1 MSGGSAIACCRRSG
15 ASALAGA
22 VTAALAA
29 HHDAQPL
36 SDGVPR
42 EEVRERVLARAHPDV
57 AAAVLDQLAAEGR
70 IRGRERLALEGR
82 GVTLTAEE
90 IAAQSALATAY
101 AGAGLTP
108 PDADALAA
116 RTGLSPALVARMTQL
131 LIRQQVLV
139 RIDTFV
145 FHRDALARLKADV
158 VALKQAGPAR
168 VDVAGFKDR
177 YGLTRKYAIPL
188 LEYLDRERVTRR
200 VGDSRVV
207 L

>member
-1 MSGGSAIACCRRSG
+1 M
-15 ASALAGA
+15 
-22 VTAALAA
+22 
-29 HHDAQPL
+29 
-36 SDGVPR
+36 
-42 EEVRERVLARAHPDV
+42 ARAHPDV
-57 AAAVLDQLAAEGR
+57 ATAVLDLLDAEGR

-90 IAAQSALATAY
+90 TAAQSALATAY
-101 AGAGLTP
+101 GGAGLTP

-158 VALKQAGPAR
+158 VALKQSRAGAR
-168 VDVAGFKDR
+168 GR
-177 YGLTRKYAIPL
+177 
-188 LEYLDRERVTRR
+188 RR
-200 VGDSRVV
+200 VQGSIWADTEIRDPAARISG
-207 L
+207 